1 MLITELKPQ
10 TRRYLC
16 RDDYLSEGARLLR
29 QVAAL
34 NSKSAQDAYAAW
46 LERAKPTKAELVTV
60 MRLSR
65 TPRQRIIEG

>member
-1 MLITELKPQ
+1 MLTEFK
-10 TRRYLC
+10 TSTKKRYLC
-16 RDDYLSEGARLLR
+16 REDYLGEGARLLR
-29 QVAAL
+29 RVTEL

-65 TPRQRIIEG
+65 TPRQRVIEG